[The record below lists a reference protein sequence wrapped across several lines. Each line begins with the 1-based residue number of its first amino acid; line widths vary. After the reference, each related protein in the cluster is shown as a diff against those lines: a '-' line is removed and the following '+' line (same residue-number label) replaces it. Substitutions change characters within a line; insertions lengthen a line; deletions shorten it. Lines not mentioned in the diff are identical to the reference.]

1 MKQDQFPHSVVAEI
15 KLSYH
20 PAVKPS
26 KCPKVSTSEEVHE
39 LFKANWDED
48 RLQLQEQFKVMLLS
62 RANRVL
68 GIVEISSGGM
78 AGTVA
83 DPKLIFA
90 VALKSGA
97 FSIIIA
103 HNHPSCQ
110 LRPSQ
115 ADIALTNKIIQAGL
129 FLDMPVLD
137 HIILTAEGYLSF
149 TDEGLM

>member
-1 MKQDQFPHSVVAEI
+1 MNQDQFPHSVVAEI
-15 KLSYH
+15 QLSYH

-26 KCPKVSTSEEVHE
+26 QRPKIGASREVYE
-39 LFKANWDED
+39 LFKANWDQD
-48 RLQLQEQFKVMLLS
+48 RLELQEQFKVMLLN

-68 GIVEISSGGM
+68 GIVEISSGGI

-90 VALKSGA
+90 VALKAGA
-97 FSIIIA
+97 SSIILS

-110 LRPSQ
+110 LKPSR
-115 ADIALTNKIIQAGL
+115 ADIALTNKICQCGQ
-129 FLDMPVLD
+129 FLDISVLD

-149 TDEGLM
+149 ADEGMM